1 MSQTTLPV
9 PAAKQPRPSR
19 AERPRLLT
27 PIKRGSTKIRAR
39 ALPILSVIPGFEQCN
54 VNDARTVLAYLYDKP
69 ENYQTHAK
77 RRDGLGGFKAIKE
90 DTGLSRRRL
99 QSALRYLEATG
110 IKRTATVMGD
120 GGFKGR
126 CYVLDLDGKAPEH
139 HVVVDFHQAENRKR
153 LTSKHRADTR
163 WKHNPSA
170 ESWAPTEE
178 PKPSL
183 LDDPQYLPKVVCTE
197 AVPQYPYND
206 IPTVRDKRT
215 PIVPQ
220 GGTFQSFSSTLPV
233 ESPQLPVSHQVLDRP
248 ELPSSS
254 ATMPSPA
261 DEDEDEDLPAN
272 REEAVMYGMPWLFPH
287 PNDYI
292 YPEDPE
298 LGSKLTAL
306 KSEGREIY
314 LQSLCDYA
322 HDLPTL
328 PAELLTIG
336 ITPADM
342 ASCQSMRVL
351 RSHRAVARLQQ
362 ERRAPRG
369 QAALDWLDTTLLG
382 PMLRESLPP
391 LDNEITPAQ
400 AALVVRRLRRGTL
413 TVNHIVRYW
422 ARVYGDT
429 HAKLPMAALLPLLSH
444 LGAVKDEED
453 VLRLRLWTIQ
463 MLRLTDYTTTYTEVE
478 KLVSMHGE
486 TAVEMIV
493 YAHCHSDTEQRYL
506 PRADFARAAKIM
518 ALQHWAGAN
527 HEALQKSNAWL
538 VESGITVARLRSW
551 FTRSVL
557 GNKVFGQIA
566 HAFSEVPRSV
576 TMLDCFGLS
585 PTQQNARFCRMQD
598 CMSLLL
604 QAKEES
610 SQFLKIASRI
620 E

>member
-206 IPTVRDKRT
+206 IPTEALKKEPLLSPLRGENFQSLPGDSQDPQELQDLQGGSESPDTPEVTLPDPQDSQDEIKTTSPVSEEILELIEDLGLRQPDPVRAPTFYLQAQTALEADRCDHRAPLAWSHHRRGRLAIEKLQQGSRPRKEAALAWFKANLPGWLLEDCLRPGEAITVMVAHKLVRKLHGGSLTLDHFARYWAAVQTERCKRLPLVHVVNLLSSAFAIKNEQDAEHATSAAARVHDKFGRALYRGEHVDADLVI
-215 PIVPQ
+215 IVPGMWVPRRADTTAWAPDALYESLQ
-220 GGTFQSFSSTLPV
+220 GWRSDQLTEGYADRFLWAARIYALAGYMGDRHACVAPLLRDVSAANITKQDVCRWFV
-233 ESPQLPVSHQVLDRP
+233 ESPRGRP
-248 ELPSSS
+248 IFVRVE
-254 ATMPSPA
+254 
-261 DEDEDEDLPAN
+261 
-272 REEAVMYGMPWLFPH
+272 REFGTC
-287 PNDYI
+287 
-292 YPEDPE
+292 
-298 LGSKLTAL
+298 G
-306 KSEGREIY
+306 
-314 LQSLCDYA
+314 
-322 HDLPTL
+322 
-328 PAELLTIG
+328 
-336 ITPADM
+336 
-342 ASCQSMRVL
+342 
-351 RSHRAVARLQQ
+351 
-362 ERRAPRG
+362 
-369 QAALDWLDTTLLG
+369 LDTFDVFGLDANELHSRAWR
-382 PMLRESLPP
+382 LWVCLAAVRES
-391 LDNEITPAQ
+391 Q
-400 AALVVRRLRRGTL
+400 LR
-413 TVNHIVRYW
+413 I
-422 ARVYGDT
+422 
-429 HAKLPMAALLPLLSH
+429 P
-444 LGAVKDEED
+444 
-453 VLRLRLWTIQ
+453 
-463 MLRLTDYTTTYTEVE
+463 
-478 KLVSMHGE
+478 
-486 TAVEMIV
+486 
-493 YAHCHSDTEQRYL
+493 YANMNLND
-506 PRADFARAAKIM
+506 
-518 ALQHWAGAN
+518 
-527 HEALQKSNAWL
+527 
-538 VESGITVARLRSW
+538 
-551 FTRSVL
+551 
-557 GNKVFGQIA
+557 
-566 HAFSEVPRSV
+566 
-576 TMLDCFGLS
+576 
-585 PTQQNARFCRMQD
+585 FCR
-598 CMSLLL
+598 
-604 QAKEES
+604 
-610 SQFLKIASRI
+610 F
-620 E
+620 